1 MRVAAVWGTT
11 VVGLRML
18 ERGESFAL
26 GDEPEAVLPIP
37 DGLQIS
43 PAPVRAAANG
53 WELDPRGAVNGTIA
67 LRGRTEDAAALAR
80 VGAPVPIMP
89 GDYGLLQYGQFA
101 IFFQYTPQA
110 DRLKTGYFGPEL
122 LAVLAIF
129 SSTVFHIGVLGLI
142 RTLMTP
148 PPIPKPIELT
158 NPDELAS
165 RFGLKRA
172 MIEEPPPPTPG
183 EDKGGGQGV
192 KDPGMRD
199 KPDKGAKM
207 PNPEGKLGVKGP
219 HDRAE
224 VPGEIRKGTH
234 IGGLTEVLDGET
246 GKVLWQKETKRCMAA
261 SPAIADGVLYVAL
274 MDPSPCKEPDT
285 SAPGYVLAL
294 DAATGKEKW
303 RFEAGVVESSPL
315 VVDGTIYV
323 GSWDRNVWAID
334 AATGKPRWSYPTG
347 DRVKGS
353 VSFRN
358 GVVYVG
364 SYDGKLYALDARTG
378 KLRWRASG
386 RSGILSGSRFYST
399 PALAYGRVFVGDLNG
414 SVYAYGAQTGDLIWA
429 RSTGKY
435 VYSSP
440 AVWNKTVYVGS
451 YDGKLYAFDA
461 ATGDTR
467 WEFDARGPISG
478 SPVVMAGLVYVSTFA
493 ERTYAVDAATGKKVW
508 EFKDG
513 QYSPIVTDGERVYL
527 AGHVRLFAL
536 EPGS

>member
-1 MRVAAVWGTT
+1 MRRHLRRRWLRWL
-11 VVGLRML
+11 VGLTLFAVLGAGAVVAVVLVWNDRATGDV
-18 ERGESFAL
+18 RGSAADEFVVT
-26 GDEPEAVLPIP
+26 DEP
-37 DGLQIS
+37 GLVAEPVPAPAEPAPAAPS
-43 PAPVRAAANG
+43 TTAPAPAEPAPVELPAEPVETETAPPTGTGAA
-53 WELDPRGAVNGTIA
+53 
-67 LRGRTEDAAALAR
+67 
-80 VGAPVPIMP
+80 
-89 GDYGLLQYGQFA
+89 
-101 IFFQYTPQA
+101 
-110 DRLKTGYFGPEL
+110 
-122 LAVLAIF
+122 
-129 SSTVFHIGVLGLI
+129 
-142 RTLMTP
+142 
-148 PPIPKPIELT
+148 
-158 NPDELAS
+158 
-165 RFGLKRA
+165 
-172 MIEEPPPPTPG
+172 EPPPAPPAPA
-183 EDKGGGQGV
+183 EV
-192 KDPGMRD
+192 DPGLTWPIWGLDAGRTRVV
-199 KPDKGAKM
+199 PDAVALRPPFRQVWAYRAGSLIEFPPVIEEHRLYM
-207 PNPEGKLGVKGP
+207 GTNLGRV
-219 HDRAE
+219 
-224 VPGEIRKGTH
+224 VS
-234 IGGLTEVLDGET
+234 LDGET

-274 MDPSPCKEPDT
+274 MDPSPCKDPDL

-315 VVDGTIYV
+315 VVDGTVYV

-364 SYDGKLYALDARTG
+364 SYDGRLYALDARTG

-414 SVYAYGAQTGDLIWA
+414 SVYAYGAQTGDLIWS
-429 RSTGKY
+429 RSTDRY

-440 AVWNKTVYVGS
+440 AVWNRTVFVGS
-451 YDGKLYAFDA
+451 YDGTLYAFDA

-467 WEFDARGPISG
+467 WEFDAGGPISG
-478 SPVVMAGLVYVSTFA
+478 SPVVMAGLVYVSTFD
-493 ERTYAVDAATGKKVW
+493 ERTYAVNAETGKRVW

-536 EPGS
+536 EPGR